1 MNDHHKENAKKKFEQ
16 LQTLG
21 QILSL
26 IQTLNIDEIEAITTG
41 SHLGEA
47 VKLLKNLKNHLNL
60 AIYELEKEENTTSK
74 AIHELEK
81 EENTTS
87 TQSADP
93 EISTQP
99 SQQKINK
106 DENTKKILVDY
117 LTNVVF
123 ADTESFPDRKSISD
137 FFKEYFGIDYN
148 LKKESRKE
156 LVNRLCKLLLERN
169 ITRDAIGDALLK
181 ITNSKHGSLLKEKET
196 GFLKSWYEAIEKM

>member
-1 MNDHHKENAKKKFEQ
+1 M
-16 LQTLG
+16 
-21 QILSL
+21 
-26 IQTLNIDEIEAITTG
+26 
-41 SHLGEA
+41 GEA

-60 AIYELEKEENTTSK
+60 AIHELEKEEDTTSK

-81 EENTTS
+81 QEDTISN
-87 TQSADP
+87 QLADS

-99 SQQKINK
+99 SHQKTNK
-106 DENTKKILVDY
+106 DESTKKILVDY
-117 LTNVVF
+117 LTNIVF

-156 LVNRLCKLLLERN
+156 LVNRLWKLLLEKN
-169 ITRDAIGDALLK
+169 ITRDVIGDALLK

-196 GFLKSWYEAIEKM
+196 GFLKGWYKAIEKM

>member
-1 MNDHHKENAKKKFEQ
+1 MNDHDKENAKKKFEQ

-74 AIHELEK
+74 VIHKLEK
-81 EENTTS
+81 EENTKS
-87 TQSADP
+87 YQSADS

-137 FFKEYFGIDYN
+137 FFKEYFAIDYN

>member
-1 MNDHHKENAKKKFEQ
+1 MNDRDKENAKKNFEQ

-60 AIYELEKEENTTSK
+60 AIYELEKEEDATSK

-81 EENTTS
+81 EEDTTS
-87 TQSADP
+87 NQLADS

-99 SQQKINK
+99 SHQKKNK
-106 DENTKKILVDY
+106 DESTKKILVDY

-156 LVNRLCKLLLERN
+156 LVNRLCKLLMERN